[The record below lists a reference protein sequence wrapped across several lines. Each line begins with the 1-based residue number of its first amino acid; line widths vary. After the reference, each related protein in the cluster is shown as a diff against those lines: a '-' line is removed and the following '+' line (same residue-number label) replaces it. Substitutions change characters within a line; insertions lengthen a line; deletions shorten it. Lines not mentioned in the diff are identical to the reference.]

1 MKLEERT
8 YDYLLSIRRGCKQ
21 SASTNYSPSKVGHIF
36 VRMTCV
42 FEDDDGCSEIVFSV
56 PISYVKKHLGT
67 EDLNKVYEFMEN
79 EYTSED
85 SQAILEKAWIDGE
98 VYDAF

>member
-1 MKLEERT
+1 MTREERI

-21 SASTNYSPSKVGHIF
+21 TTYDYNPSKVGHIF
-36 VRMTCV
+36 IRMTCV
-42 FEDDDGCSEIVFSV
+42 FEDEDGDSEIVFSV
-56 PISYVKKHLGT
+56 PVFYVKKHLGT
-67 EDLNKVYEFMEN
+67 EDLNRVYEFMEN

-85 SQAILEKAWIDGE
+85 SQAILEKAWTDGE

>member
-1 MKLEERT
+1 M
-8 YDYLLSIRRGCKQ
+8 
-21 SASTNYSPSKVGHIF
+21 NYENQGRNWKSDVARLF
-36 VRMTCV
+36 
-42 FEDDDGCSEIVFSV
+42 
-56 PISYVKKHLGT
+56 YVKKHLGT

>member
-1 MKLEERT
+1 MTRNEREE
-8 YDYLLSIRRGCKQ
+8 YLISIRRECKQ
-21 SASTNYSPSKVGHIF
+21 TASFDYNPSKVGHIF

-42 FEDDDGCSEIVFSV
+42 FEYDDGCSEIVFSV
-56 PISYVKKHLGT
+56 PVFYVKKHLGT
-67 EDLNKVYEFMEN
+67 EDLNKVYKFMEN

-85 SQAILEKAWIDGE
+85 SQAILEKAWTDGE

>member
-1 MKLEERT
+1 MTRKERAD
-8 YDYLLSIRRGCKQ
+8 DYLTPIRRGCKQ
-21 SASTNYSPSKVGHIF
+21 TASFEYRPDKVGHIF

-42 FEDDDGCSEIVFSV
+42 IEDDDGCSEIVFSV
-56 PISYVKKHLGT
+56 PVSYVKEHIGT

>member
-1 MKLEERT
+1 MTRKERA
-8 YDYLLSIRRGCKQ
+8 DNYLTPIRNNCKQ
-21 SASTNYSPSKVGHIF
+21 TASFEYKPDKVGHIF

-42 FEDDDGCSEIVFSV
+42 FEEDDGDSEIIFSV
-56 PISYVKKHLGT
+56 PVSYVKEHIGT

-85 SQAILEKAWIDGE
+85 SQAILDKAWTDGE

>member
-1 MKLEERT
+1 MTRKERA
-8 YDYLLSIRRGCKQ
+8 DNYLTPIRNNCKQ
-21 SASTNYSPSKVGHIF
+21 TASFEYKPDKVGYIF

-42 FEDDDGCSEIVFSV
+42 FEDDDGDSEIVFSV
-56 PISYVKKHLGT
+56 PVSYVKEYLDT
-67 EDLNKVYEFMEN
+67 EDLNEVYEFMEN

-85 SQAILEKAWIDGE
+85 SQAILDKAWIDGE